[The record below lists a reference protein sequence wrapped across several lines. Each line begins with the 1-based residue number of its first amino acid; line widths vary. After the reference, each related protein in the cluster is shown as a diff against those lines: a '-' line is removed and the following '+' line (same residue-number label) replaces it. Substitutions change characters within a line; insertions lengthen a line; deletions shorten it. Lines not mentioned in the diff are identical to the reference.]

1 MTMKHPQLNTL
12 LHIGESNFYS
22 LMSDSNRKLM
32 AYDFKKIKNSCTQI
46 SIGEKKK
53 RSQMAETSETLH
65 LKNKQVETL
74 VPLF

>member
-1 MTMKHPQLNTL
+1 
-12 LHIGESNFYS
+12 
-22 LMSDSNRKLM
+22 M
-32 AYDFKKIKNSCTQI
+32 AYDFKKKKKISCTQI
-46 SIGEKKK
+46 SIGEK